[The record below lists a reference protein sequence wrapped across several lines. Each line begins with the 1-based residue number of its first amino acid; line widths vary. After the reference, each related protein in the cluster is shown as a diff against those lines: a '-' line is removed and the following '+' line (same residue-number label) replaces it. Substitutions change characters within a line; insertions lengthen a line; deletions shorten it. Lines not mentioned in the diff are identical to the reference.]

1 MFYQK
6 KNSNKYHNY
15 ILVSEKDSGIK
26 QYHFSKKKVLGFFVL
41 SVVVLSSVLF
51 LSANFL
57 SNFIYKNK
65 ISNLRSNYE
74 NLTNTIVSLE
84 KELDELTA
92 EMTGIEDKDKA
103 IRTYAGLPQ
112 IDNDIRKLGVG
123 GGTIIGNSSYKNI
136 PNDLLQRISEIELDV
151 NNMSRKVKLELNSYS
166 NLYDLVKEH
175 SDNLKTTPSILP
187 VQSGYVNSNFG
198 YREDPFDGKVRFHH
212 GLDIAVNI
220 GTKVYAPADGK
231 VKFVGR
237 QGGWGKVLK
246 IDHGNGYRTVYAHL
260 SRIVVKPGSEIKRGD
275 LVAES
280 GNSGRSSGPHL
291 HYEVHKYGAPQNPMD
306 YFSLAHL
313 SNAFHSVTLFFI
325 FN

>member
-26 QYHFSKKKVLGFFVL
+26 QYHFSKKKVLGFFML
-41 SVVVLSSVLF
+41 SVVVLSSAFF
-51 LSANFL
+51 LSANIL
-57 SNFIYKNK
+57 SNFLYKNK

-74 NLTNTIVSLE
+74 NLTNTIFSLE

-92 EMTGIEDKDKA
+92 EMAGIEDKDKA

-123 GGTIIGNSSYKNI
+123 GGTIIGNSRYKNI

-151 NNMSRKVKLELNSYS
+151 NKMSRKVKLELKSYS

-198 YREDPFDGKVRFHH
+198 YREDAFTGKVRFHH

-237 QGGWGKVLK
+237 QSGWGKVLK

-275 LVAES
+275 LGAES

-291 HYEVHKYGAPQNPMD
+291 HYEVHKYGAPQDPMD
-306 YFSLAHL
+306 YFFSG
-313 SNAFHSVTLFFI
+313 TLK
-325 FN
+325 

>member
-26 QYHFSKKKVLGFFVL
+26 QYHFSKKKVLGFFML
-41 SVVVLSSVLF
+41 SVVVLSSALF

-151 NNMSRKVKLELNSYS
+151 NNMSRKVKLELKSYS

-175 SDNLKTTPSILP
+175 SDNLKTTPF
-187 VQSGYVNSNFG
+187 NFACAIW
-198 YREDPFDGKVRFHH
+198 
-212 GLDIAVNI
+212 LC
-220 GTKVYAPADGK
+220 
-231 VKFVGR
+231 
-237 QGGWGKVLK
+237 
-246 IDHGNGYRTVYAHL
+246 
-260 SRIVVKPGSEIKRGD
+260 
-275 LVAES
+275 
-280 GNSGRSSGPHL
+280 
-291 HYEVHKYGAPQNPMD
+291 
-306 YFSLAHL
+306 
-313 SNAFHSVTLFFI
+313 
-325 FN
+325 

>member
-1 MFYQK
+1 
-6 KNSNKYHNY
+6 
-15 ILVSEKDSGIK
+15 
-26 QYHFSKKKVLGFFVL
+26 
-41 SVVVLSSVLF
+41 
-51 LSANFL
+51 
-57 SNFIYKNK
+57 
-65 ISNLRSNYE
+65 
-74 NLTNTIVSLE
+74 
-84 KELDELTA
+84 
-92 EMTGIEDKDKA
+92 
-103 IRTYAGLPQ
+103 
-112 IDNDIRKLGVG
+112 
-123 GGTIIGNSSYKNI
+123 
-136 PNDLLQRISEIELDV
+136 
-151 NNMSRKVKLELNSYS
+151 MSRKVKLELKSYS

-198 YREDPFDGKVRFHH
+198 YREDPFNGKVRFHH

-237 QGGWGKVLK
+237 QSGWGKVLK

-291 HYEVHKYGAPQNPMD
+291 HYEVHKYGVPQDPMD
-306 YFSLAHL
+306 YFFSG
-313 SNAFHSVTLFFI
+313 TLK
-325 FN
+325 

>member
-26 QYHFSKKKVLGFFVL
+26 QYHFSKKKVLGFFML

-175 SDNLKTTPSILP
+175 SDNLKTTPF
-187 VQSGYVNSNFG
+187 NFACAIW
-198 YREDPFDGKVRFHH
+198 
-212 GLDIAVNI
+212 LC
-220 GTKVYAPADGK
+220 
-231 VKFVGR
+231 
-237 QGGWGKVLK
+237 
-246 IDHGNGYRTVYAHL
+246 
-260 SRIVVKPGSEIKRGD
+260 
-275 LVAES
+275 
-280 GNSGRSSGPHL
+280 
-291 HYEVHKYGAPQNPMD
+291 
-306 YFSLAHL
+306 
-313 SNAFHSVTLFFI
+313 
-325 FN
+325 

>member
-1 MFYQK
+1 
-6 KNSNKYHNY
+6 
-15 ILVSEKDSGIK
+15 
-26 QYHFSKKKVLGFFVL
+26 
-41 SVVVLSSVLF
+41 
-51 LSANFL
+51 
-57 SNFIYKNK
+57 
-65 ISNLRSNYE
+65 
-74 NLTNTIVSLE
+74 VSLE
-84 KELDELTA
+84 KELDELTID
-92 EMTGIEDKDKA
+92 MTGIEDRDKA

-306 YFSLAHL
+306 YFFSG
-313 SNAFHSVTLFFI
+313 TLK
-325 FN
+325 

>member
-175 SDNLKTTPSILP
+175 SDNLKTTPF
-187 VQSGYVNSNFG
+187 NFACAIW
-198 YREDPFDGKVRFHH
+198 
-212 GLDIAVNI
+212 LC
-220 GTKVYAPADGK
+220 
-231 VKFVGR
+231 
-237 QGGWGKVLK
+237 
-246 IDHGNGYRTVYAHL
+246 
-260 SRIVVKPGSEIKRGD
+260 
-275 LVAES
+275 
-280 GNSGRSSGPHL
+280 
-291 HYEVHKYGAPQNPMD
+291 
-306 YFSLAHL
+306 
-313 SNAFHSVTLFFI
+313 
-325 FN
+325 

>member
-26 QYHFSKKKVLGFFVL
+26 QYHFSKKKVLGFFML
-41 SVVVLSSVLF
+41 SVVVLSSAFF

-57 SNFIYKNK
+57 SNFLYKNK

-198 YREDPFDGKVRFHH
+198 YREDPFEKGKIRFHH

-306 YFSLAHL
+306 YFFSGNLK
-313 SNAFHSVTLFFI
+313 
-325 FN
+325 

>member
-26 QYHFSKKKVLGFFVL
+26 LYHFSKKKVLGFFML
-41 SVVVLSSVLF
+41 SVVVLSSAFF

-57 SNFIYKNK
+57 TNFLYKNK

-74 NLTNTIVSLE
+74 NLTNTIFSLE

-92 EMTGIEDKDKA
+92 EMAGIEDKDKA

-123 GGTIIGNSSYKNI
+123 GGTIIGNSRYKNI

-151 NNMSRKVKLELNSYS
+151 NKMSRKVKLELKSYS

-198 YREDPFDGKVRFHH
+198 YREDPFTGKVRFHH

-237 QGGWGKVLK
+237 QSGWGKVLK

-306 YFSLAHL
+306 YFFSG
-313 SNAFHSVTLFFI
+313 TLK
-325 FN
+325 

>member
-74 NLTNTIVSLE
+74 NLTNTIISLE
-84 KELDELTA
+84 KELDELTT

-136 PNDLLQRISEIELDV
+136 PNDLDGEDV
-151 NNMSRKVKLELNSYS
+151 SDMWLGLTRKRTKPLLWGPREPGLTIREDQWKYYLLFDERNQYYGEALYDVVNDPGEKS
-166 NLYDLVKEH
+166 NLVESYPEIASK
-175 SDNLKTTPSILP
+175 LKAKLMEFYEELP
-187 VQSGYVNSNFG
+187 
-198 YREDPFDGKVRFHH
+198 K
-212 GLDIAVNI
+212 
-220 GTKVYAPADGK
+220 
-231 VKFVGR
+231 
-237 QGGWGKVLK
+237 K
-246 IDHGNGYRTVYAHL
+246 IIKTGNYKHQY
-260 SRIVVKPGSEIKRGD
+260 
-275 LVAES
+275 
-280 GNSGRSSGPHL
+280 
-291 HYEVHKYGAPQNPMD
+291 
-306 YFSLAHL
+306 
-313 SNAFHSVTLFFI
+313 
-325 FN
+325 

>member
-26 QYHFSKKKVLGFFVL
+26 QYHFSKKKVLGFFML
-41 SVVVLSSVLF
+41 SVVVLSSALF

-220 GTKVYAPADGK
+220 GTKVYAPANGK

-306 YFSLAHL
+306 YFFSG
-313 SNAFHSVTLFFI
+313 TLK
-325 FN
+325 

>member
-26 QYHFSKKKVLGFFVL
+26 QYHFSKKKVLGFFML
-41 SVVVLSSVLF
+41 SVVVLSSALF

-175 SDNLKTTPSILP
+175 SDNLKTTPSILACAIW
-187 VQSGYVNSNFG
+187 
-198 YREDPFDGKVRFHH
+198 
-212 GLDIAVNI
+212 LC
-220 GTKVYAPADGK
+220 
-231 VKFVGR
+231 
-237 QGGWGKVLK
+237 
-246 IDHGNGYRTVYAHL
+246 
-260 SRIVVKPGSEIKRGD
+260 
-275 LVAES
+275 
-280 GNSGRSSGPHL
+280 
-291 HYEVHKYGAPQNPMD
+291 
-306 YFSLAHL
+306 
-313 SNAFHSVTLFFI
+313 
-325 FN
+325 

>member
-26 QYHFSKKKVLGFFVL
+26 QYHFSKKKVLGFFML
-41 SVVVLSSVLF
+41 SVVVLSSAFF

-57 SNFIYKNK
+57 TNFLYKNK

-74 NLTNTIVSLE
+74 NLTNTIFSLE

-92 EMTGIEDKDKA
+92 EMAGIEDKDKA

-123 GGTIIGNSSYKNI
+123 GGTIIGNSRYKNI

-151 NNMSRKVKLELNSYS
+151 NKMSRKVKLELKSYS

-198 YREDPFDGKVRFHH
+198 YREDPFTGKVRFHH

-237 QGGWGKVLK
+237 QSGWGKVLK

-275 LVAES
+275 LGAES

-291 HYEVHKYGAPQNPMD
+291 HYEVHKYGAPQDPMD
-306 YFSLAHL
+306 YFFSG
-313 SNAFHSVTLFFI
+313 TLK
-325 FN
+325 

>member
-26 QYHFSKKKVLGFFVL
+26 QYHFSKKKVLGFFML
-41 SVVVLSSVLF
+41 SVVVLSSALF

-175 SDNLKTTPSILP
+175 SDNLKTTPF
-187 VQSGYVNSNFG
+187 NFACAIW
-198 YREDPFDGKVRFHH
+198 
-212 GLDIAVNI
+212 LC
-220 GTKVYAPADGK
+220 
-231 VKFVGR
+231 
-237 QGGWGKVLK
+237 
-246 IDHGNGYRTVYAHL
+246 
-260 SRIVVKPGSEIKRGD
+260 
-275 LVAES
+275 
-280 GNSGRSSGPHL
+280 
-291 HYEVHKYGAPQNPMD
+291 
-306 YFSLAHL
+306 
-313 SNAFHSVTLFFI
+313 
-325 FN
+325 

>member
-26 QYHFSKKKVLGFFVL
+26 QYHFSKKKVLGFFML

-175 SDNLKTTPSILP
+175 SDNLKTTPQFCLCNLVMLI
-187 VQSGYVNSNFG
+187 QT
-198 YREDPFDGKVRFHH
+198 
-212 GLDIAVNI
+212 LDIEKTPLMEKSGFI
-220 GTKVYAPADGK
+220 
-231 VKFVGR
+231 
-237 QGGWGKVLK
+237 
-246 IDHGNGYRTVYAHL
+246 TV
-260 SRIVVKPGSEIKRGD
+260 
-275 LVAES
+275 
-280 GNSGRSSGPHL
+280 
-291 HYEVHKYGAPQNPMD
+291 
-306 YFSLAHL
+306 
-313 SNAFHSVTLFFI
+313 
-325 FN
+325 

>member
-1 MFYQK
+1 MF
-6 KNSNKYHNY
+6 
-15 ILVSEKDSGIK
+15 
-26 QYHFSKKKVLGFFVL
+26 
-41 SVVVLSSVLF
+41 SVVVLSSALF
-51 LSANFL
+51 LSANIL
-57 SNFIYKNK
+57 SNFLYKNK

-74 NLTNTIVSLE
+74 NLTNTIFSLE

-92 EMTGIEDKDKA
+92 EMKGIEDKDKA

-123 GGTIIGNSSYKNI
+123 GGTIIGNSRYKNI

-151 NNMSRKVKLELNSYS
+151 NNMSRKVKLELKSYS

-198 YREDPFDGKVRFHH
+198 YREDPFTGKVRFHH

-237 QGGWGKVLK
+237 QSGWGKVLK
-246 IDHGNGYRTVYAHL
+246 IDHVNGYRTVYAHL
-260 SRIVVKPGSEIKRGD
+260 SRIVVKPGSKIKRGN

-291 HYEVHKYGAPQNPMD
+291 HYEVHKYGAPQDPMD
-306 YFSLAHL
+306 YFFSG
-313 SNAFHSVTLFFI
+313 TLK
-325 FN
+325 

>member
-65 ISNLRSNYE
+65 ISNLRSNYK

-84 KELDELTA
+84 KELDELNA

-112 IDNDIRKLGVG
+112 IDNDVRKLGVG
-123 GGTIIGNSSYKNI
+123 GGTIIGNSRYKNI

-220 GTKVYAPADGK
+220 GTKVYAPANGK

-306 YFSLAHL
+306 YFFSG
-313 SNAFHSVTLFFI
+313 TLK
-325 FN
+325 

>member
-1 MFYQK
+1 M
-6 KNSNKYHNY
+6 
-15 ILVSEKDSGIK
+15 
-26 QYHFSKKKVLGFFVL
+26 L

-92 EMTGIEDKDKA
+92 EMSGIEDKDKA

-151 NNMSRKVKLELNSYS
+151 NKMSRKVKLELNSYS
-166 NLYDLVKEH
+166 NL
-175 SDNLKTTPSILP
+175 I
-187 VQSGYVNSNFG
+187 
-198 YREDPFDGKVRFHH
+198 
-212 GLDIAVNI
+212 
-220 GTKVYAPADGK
+220 
-231 VKFVGR
+231 
-237 QGGWGKVLK
+237 
-246 IDHGNGYRTVYAHL
+246 
-260 SRIVVKPGSEIKRGD
+260 
-275 LVAES
+275 
-280 GNSGRSSGPHL
+280 
-291 HYEVHKYGAPQNPMD
+291 
-306 YFSLAHL
+306 
-313 SNAFHSVTLFFI
+313 
-325 FN
+325 